1 MVKVKVAAIQMA
13 SGPNVS
19 GNLSEAERLISD
31 AVKQGAELVVLPE
44 NFAHMGMS
52 ETDILTIAEDYIGDP
67 SYQEGQ
73 EKGQIQEFLTS
84 VAKNEGVW
92 IVGGTIPLKTGV
104 DGVELENK
112 VFSACLLINDQGEIV
127 ARYDKIHLFD
137 VDLGEKYGT
146 YNESAF
152 TEAGEKVVVVDTP
165 FGKLGLAICYD
176 LRFPELFRDMV
187 SQGMEVLAIVSSFTA
202 TTGKAHWEVLNR
214 ARAIEN
220 LCFVISAA
228 QGGYHVNGRE
238 TFGDSMIIDPWGGI
252 IDRLPSGSGF
262 AISDIKPGNLQ
273 KIRKNF
279 PVMEHIKLPCSLK
292 I

>member
-1 MVKVKVAAIQMA
+1 MAIIAAIQMA

-19 GNLSEAERLISD
+19 ANLSETRRLISD

-52 ETDILTIAEDYIGDP
+52 ETDVLEIAEDYIADNEQLDQ
-67 SYQEGQ
+67 S
-73 EKGQIQEFLTS
+73 KSHIQDFLSS
-84 VAKNEGVW
+84 VAKEEKIW
-92 IVGGTIPLKTGV
+92 IVGGTIPLRAEKQT
-104 DGVELENK
+104 DKIL
-112 VFSACLLINDQGEIV
+112 SACLLINDQGEVV

-137 VDLGEKYGT
+137 VDLGDQGGS

-152 TEAGEKVVVVDTP
+152 TEAGDKVVVVDTP

-187 SQGMEVLAIVSSFTA
+187 SQGMEVLCLVSSFTK

-220 LCFVISAA
+220 LCFVISSA

-238 TFGDSMIIDPWGGI
+238 TYGGSMIIDPWGGVL
-252 IDRLPSGSGF
+252 DHLVSGSGF
-262 AISDIKPGNLQ
+262 AIAAIEAGHVQ
-273 KIRKNF
+273 KVRKNF
-279 PVMEHIKLPCSLK
+279 PVLEHIRLPCHLK
-292 I
+292 